1 MQFLFP
7 TNATQMSAFQRATR
21 QYTDVAW
28 NMKNGDNKVDKILHG
43 TYNENSTI
51 DQNLP
56 VPQIGMSIW

>member
-1 MQFLFP
+1 
-7 TNATQMSAFQRATR
+7 
-21 QYTDVAW
+21 VAW